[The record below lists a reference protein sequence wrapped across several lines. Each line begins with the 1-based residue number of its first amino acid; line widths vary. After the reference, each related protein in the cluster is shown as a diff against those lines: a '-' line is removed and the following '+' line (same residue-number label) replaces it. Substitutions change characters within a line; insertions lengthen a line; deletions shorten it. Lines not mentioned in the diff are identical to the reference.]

1 MTVASELISD
11 GLTAFLKTFL
21 FYNNFRI
28 TDGHQDSTKFPHTL
42 HAVSPR
48 LTTYM
53 KQGSCVKIEK
63 LILLQHYQLNH
74 IFHLYFTIFPL
85 IFFSC
90 SSSQLCC
97 ILLTYP
103 LHLFWSVYWRR
114 SLRGCDHWWPWSW
127 IPAIRGSS
135 LPSLSLE
142 YLFCSL
148 FPQLETFSRMQ
159 PRESNV
165 LLRPSGGYTWLSP
178 IRVSK

>member
-1 MTVASELISD
+1 MGIRIAPSSLIP
-11 GLTAFLKTFL
+11 F
-21 FYNNFRI
+21 I
-28 TDGHQDSTKFPHTL
+28 QFPL
-42 HAVSPR
+42 R
-48 LTTYM
+48 LTIYM
-53 KQGSCVKIEK
+53 KQGSCVKTEK

-97 ILLTYP
+97 ILLARP

-127 IPAIRGSS
+127 TQAIGGSS

-142 YLFCSL
+142 YMFCSL
-148 FPQLETFSRMQ
+148 FPQLEPFQRMQ

-165 LLRPSGGYTWLSP
+165 LLRQSSGYT
-178 IRVSK
+178 